1 MHFTHQ
7 RTQHNR
13 EAAVQIASQVVVVV
27 VEPLGVD
34 ENIRVSVRG
43 VNWIL
48 WLLSMD
54 SRHIE

>member
-48 WLLSMD
+48 WLL
-54 SRHIE
+54 